1 MAKTVNKHQAENCP
15 TNISSLGRI
24 YPEKGG
30 ICPVHPETFFS
41 TLILKLRG
49 TKLDEAYTQGSPQ
62 YKEQVL
68 KEVFLKS
75 KNFPSDF
82 G

>member
-1 MAKTVNKHQAENCP
+1 MS
-15 TNISSLGRI
+15 NIGPDMSGIDRI

-30 ICPVHPETFFS
+30 ICPVHPEIFFS